1 MNLYIYYSIV
11 VYTITVFARISLSY
25 QNWSKIKKPVS
36 QSFLWPEGRSAY
48 AASHITDTVVVM
60 IGGRIGGDSVL
71 SMNDVWLL
79 LCDTNQWKKVLFL
92 SYTD

>member
-1 MNLYIYYSIV
+1 M
-11 VYTITVFARISLSY
+11 YTNTVFARISLSY

-36 QSFLWPEGRSAY
+36 QWPKGRSAY

-60 IGGRIGGDSVL
+60 IGGLGSDETMS
-71 SMNDVWLL
+71 DVWLL

>member
-1 MNLYIYYSIV
+1 M
-11 VYTITVFARISLSY
+11 YTITVFARISLSY

-36 QSFLWPEGRSAY
+36 QWPKGRSAY

-60 IGGRIGGDSVL
+60 IGGLISGGE

-79 LCDTNQWKKVLFL
+79 LCDTNQWKKV
-92 SYTD
+92 